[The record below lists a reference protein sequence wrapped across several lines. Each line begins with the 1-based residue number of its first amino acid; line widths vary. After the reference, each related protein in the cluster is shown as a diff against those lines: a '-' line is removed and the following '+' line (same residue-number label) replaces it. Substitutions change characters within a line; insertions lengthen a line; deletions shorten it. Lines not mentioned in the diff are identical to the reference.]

1 MIKPHKTVTI
11 PDATSEMYYWSVIY
25 SVCVSGGSG
34 SCPLGAA
41 CSVVGPAGDIYASS
55 ARERGHY
62 VAYEPL
68 GHYTQ

>member
-1 MIKPHKTVTI
+1 
-11 PDATSEMYYWSVIY
+11 MYYWSVIY